1 MPPRSSCHIKF
12 VKEIALDYTLTLLM
26 FKKCIL
32 NVEYILDKISLVRPI
47 THAIKHKVM
56 NESSRVRTVNMMYIN
71 ILSVSLALTN
81 TNCTG
86 KANYYNVALNR
97 NSFTLP
103 VVY

>member
-1 MPPRSSCHIKF
+1 
-12 VKEIALDYTLTLLM
+12 M

-32 NVEYILDKISLVRPI
+32 NVEYLLDKISLVRPI
-47 THAIKHKVM
+47 TD
-56 NESSRVRTVNMMYIN
+56 ESSRVRTVNMMYIN

-86 KANYYNVALNR
+86 KANYYNVALNK